1 MKKLLI
7 LSTTLLLSGC
17 QLLFN
22 GSEVRDIPTKQFSY
36 HSIAVD
42 KEDPRYFRLTFWSDR
57 DLRQPLYKD
66 IRNMQ
71 CYVKDKPKITKRDW
85 THSKEAMYALTD
97 KNSVKPYNNGFLYTT
112 SFTYSEEFIIHSKEE
127 EEKFIDASCGC
138 STYEDHSLHA
148 QHIRE
153 KIIKQLQ
160 PADKQLTCSFMHVP
174 FFSMFIYISS
184 PMIIPK
190 QDLLRVFEEQK
201 QLHRVTE

>member
-85 THSKEAMYALTD
+85 THSQEVMYALTD
-97 KNSVKPYNNGFLYTT
+97 KNSVKPYNNGFLYTA
-112 SFTYSEEFIIHSKEE
+112 FMTY
-127 EEKFIDASCGC
+127 DADFVTHPKDEYKGYYYASA
-138 STYEDHSLHA
+138 L
-148 QHIRE
+148 HIRHQRE
-153 KIIKQLQ
+153 ALIQQLQ